1 MSLQQALGNFVT
13 GGMYYN
19 PVTDTVNSN
28 PLAALVGMFTP
39 DEYEGGDKI
48 LERGRLKESYNLAGP
63 NATPYISQYYNELT
77 PEERANIAPNAI
89 ASGAQNQYNAAF
101 EAGKNPAGMAYKTNL
116 AGLQNTKDMIGLQEK
131 GINNQ
136 LTDSRENRDFLL
148 TKGRDD
154 RTAQAQIAKL
164 ELGGQLDLA
173 KIAERTAAAQTAANN
188 ELLLKQAEMMNSF
201 ADRRYQQDRRDALLL
216 MGLQALQGFFG

>member
-39 DEYEGGDKI
+39 DEYEGGDKV
-48 LERGRLKESYNLAGP
+48 LERGRLKESYELAGP
-63 NATPYISQYYNELT
+63 NAKPYISQYYNELT

-89 ASGAQNQYNAAF
+89 ASGAQDLYNVAF
-101 EAGKNPAGMAYKTNL
+101 DAGKNPAGAAFQAAQ
-116 AGLQNTKDMIGLQEK
+116 AGMQNQRELIGLQKTGLE
-131 GINNQ
+131 NQ
-136 LTDSRENRDFLL
+136 LTNSREN
-148 TKGRDD
+148 
-154 RTAQAQIAKL
+154 RTAQAQLAKL
-164 ELGGQLDLA
+164 GLTGQIDLA

-188 ELLLKQAEMMNSF
+188 DLLLKQAEMMNTY
-201 ADRRYQQDRRDALLL
+201 ADRRYQQDRRDAMLL
-216 MGLQALQGFFG
+216 MGLQALSGFFG